1 MHSAVASSN
10 VWRKAIPF
18 HDRFRS
24 EQSCG
29 FLLLYSTIEMDN
41 FLRMTANAVHS
52 YANFTQEL

>member
-41 FLRMTANAVHS
+41 FLRMTANPVHS
-52 YANFTQEL
+52 YANFKQEL